1 MPDDLHYQSAWALS
15 GLIRDGQVSPVE
27 LVDACLSRIEAT
39 EPTLNSFITL
49 LPDAARA
56 AARRAE
62 QEIARGHWRGPL
74 HGIPVGLKDLFNT
87 AGVRTTSGTRIYD
100 TYVPAADCTV
110 AARFQQAGAILLGKL
125 NMHPLAYG
133 PTGENADYGH
143 MHNPWQPA
151 RVTGG
156 SSGGSGSAA
165 AAGQCPITMGSDT
178 GGSVRIPAAL
188 CGIVGLK
195 PTYGRISRAGLTP
208 LSWCL
213 DHPGPM
219 TRCVEDAALA
229 MNAIAGPDPL
239 DPATSAAPAP
249 APDYTAALTG
259 ELRGLRIGVI
269 KEYFDDELAPGIA
282 ALTQQAIGV
291 LGELG
296 AEIVEVSLPLYEYA
310 QPISNAI
317 LMAEATAAHRDALL
331 NQGENLYPPVRE
343 RLEEG
348 LFISAAD
355 YLKAQQARQVFCA
368 QVDALLK
375 DVDLLAGPT
384 EPVIAPVIIERRV
397 AVNGQSRPV
406 VPMLTKYT
414 RVYNLTG
421 GPAISVPCGF
431 ADSGLADGGTAND
444 GLADGGLADDTM
456 PAGLHLAGRNFDELT
471 VLRAAYAYQQAT
483 DWHTRRPPL

>member
-1 MPDDLHYQSAWALS
+1 MAGGELHYMSAWELS
-15 GLIRDGQVSPVE
+15 GLIRSREVSPVE
-27 LVDACLSRIEAT
+27 VVEACLARIEET

-49 LPDAARA
+49 APEQARD

-62 QEIARGHWRGPL
+62 AEIGRGNYRGPL

-87 AGVRTTSGTRIYD
+87 AGVKTTSGTRIYD
-100 TYVPAADCTV
+100 NFVPDEDCTV
-110 AARFQQAGAILLGKL
+110 ATRFGQAGAILLGKL
-125 NMHPLAYG
+125 NMHPLAFG
-133 PTGENADYGH
+133 PTGENGDYGH
-143 MHNPWQPA
+143 MHNPWNPE
-151 RVTGG
+151 RITGG

-165 AAGQCPITMGSDT
+165 AAGQCTITMGSDT

-195 PTYGRISRAGLTP
+195 PTYGRVSRAGLTP

-219 TRCVEDAALA
+219 VRTVEDAALA
-229 MNAIAGPDPL
+229 MNVIAGHDPR
-239 DPATSAAPAP
+239 DHATTDVPV
-249 APDYTAALTG
+249 PDYTSALTG
-259 ELRGLRIGVI
+259 DIRGLRIGVVR
-269 KEYFDDELAPGIA
+269 EYFETEIDPAVA
-282 ALTQQAIGV
+282 TLTQQAITV

-317 LMAEATAAHRDALL
+317 LSAEATAAHRDILL
-331 NQGENLYPPVRE
+331 SDGDKLYPQVRE

-348 LFISAAD
+348 LFISATE
-355 YLKAQQARQVFCA
+355 YLRAQQARQVFCQ
-368 QVDALLK
+368 QVAGLLEN
-375 DVDLLAGPT
+375 VDLLAGPV
-384 EPVIAPVIIERRV
+384 EPVTAPRILERRIEIGGE
-397 AVNGQSRPV
+397 ALPA

-414 RVYNLTG
+414 RVYNITG
-421 GPAISVPCGF
+421 SPAISVPCGF
-431 ADSGLADGGTAND
+431 GPDEL
-444 GLADGGLADDTM
+444 
-456 PAGLHLAGRNFDELT
+456 PVGLHLAGRNFDEST